1 MATSSTSHRRW
12 ASALILA
19 AITVTTSSFPLRPN
33 DRVATSPSRSH
44 AAAVPLRSSPNVDN
58 GSSNSNNI
66 GVNGSRRNRRKQ
78 RLPDNNLYETLGAN
92 SAMSRSAIKQRY
104 IALAKETHPDASNN
118 SNGGLVDAADRF
130 NEIAQAWTILS
141 DEKTRRTYDRE
152 LAAND
157 FKNDVVKKAG
167 EVAREYGPT
176 ARKFYDDY
184 AIPFLR
190 RTTATTLAG
199 WSAVTE
205 VTSEVVSEREREN
218 NGVETARDEELN
230 GNNDNNKLSGVTL
243 SEVVKE
249 VSEMERTN
257 VGAGGLEDFGRAF
270 QRVVEAGQNAS
281 RQIDG
286 MELQEKSAELRTRA
300 DITRTESMEVLERLT
315 DIKSERLRLTFH
327 TSSANFTST
336 DAIQYLDGFA
346 HGMSSDEV
354 TLMQRMTFKH
364 PIRQDIE
371 AFNVAELDAD
381 RRAQEKTELDA
392 ELLMRQRAFVEA
404 ENNARAAIEA
414 EERARK
420 MLEDAQKQVTESQKM
435 IFEAHKSIRDID
447 GTVKKADQEL
457 TKANTMLKRKRD
469 VVRRE
474 LKRKADKVEESM
486 FDQVDNGK
494 VRLNPQF
501 DRSSSMNVMGFE
513 KQSIATIDALMKDEQ
528 QIEGEFLRL
537 VEKASRL
544 VSRSERLRLRSEE
557 MIGKQH
563 TMENPQT
570 QHNMENAQTSSNQA
584 VVNAGDAMFDGV
596 SEAMMDAAQISNIA
610 RRNAKMY

>member
-1 MATSSTSHRRW
+1 MATSSSTSHRRW
-12 ASALILA
+12 ASALIIA

-33 DRVATSPSRSH
+33 SRVAISPGRSH
-44 AAAVPLRSSPNVDN
+44 ACTVQLHSSPNADN
-58 GSSNSNNI
+58 ESTNSSVSDRR
-66 GVNGSRRNRRKQ
+66 SRRKP
-78 RLPDNNLYETLGAN
+78 RLPDKNLYETLGAN
-92 SAMSRSAIKQRY
+92 PNMSRSAIKRLY
-104 IALAKETHPDASNN
+104 ITLAKETHPDASNN
-118 SNGGLVDAADRF
+118 NNSVDDADRF

-141 DEKTRRTYDRE
+141 DSQTRRSYDRE
-152 LAAND
+152 LAAQD
-157 FKNDVVKKAG
+157 FKEDIVKKAG

-205 VTSEVVSEREREN
+205 VTSEVASASERAEGGN
-218 NGVETARDEELN
+218 NGATSRNNELLN
-230 GNNDNNKLSGVTL
+230 GNNKLAGVTL

-270 QRVVEAGQNAS
+270 QRVVKAGEDAA
-281 RQIDG
+281 RQIDV
-286 MELQEKSAELRTRA
+286 MELQEKSMELRKRA
-300 DITRTESMEVLERLT
+300 DETRTESMQVLEQLT

-336 DAIQYLDGFA
+336 DAMQYLGGFTQ
-346 HGMSSDEV
+346 GIPSDEV

-364 PIRQDIE
+364 PIQHDVE
-371 AFNVAELDAD
+371 AFNVAESDFD
-381 RRAQEKTELDA
+381 RRVQEKSELDQ

-420 MLEDAQKQVTESQKM
+420 MLEDAQNQVTESQRM
-435 IFEAHKSIRDID
+435 VAEAHKSIRDID

-457 TKANTMLKRKRD
+457 NKANTMLKRKRD

-474 LKRKADKVEESM
+474 LKRKAEKVAGSM

-494 VRLNPQF
+494 VRLNPGF

-513 KQSIATIDALMKDEQ
+513 KQSIATIEALTKDEKRV
-528 QIEGEFLRL
+528 EGDFLRL

-557 MIGKQH
+557 MIGEQQH
-563 TMENPQT
+563 MP
-570 QHNMENAQTSSNQA
+570 HAQTNSDQA
-584 VVNAGDAMFDGV
+584 ALKNAGDTFEGV
-596 SEAMMDAAQISNIA
+596 SDEMMDAAQISNA
-610 RRNAKMY
+610 FRRNAKLY